1 MMVAL
6 AWNGINNTFKTVSYL
21 QGKVMQI
28 EKAVINDPL
37 RAENLKSIP
46 TIVFQLYIIL
56 QYFTREIC

>member
-1 MMVAL
+1 
-6 AWNGINNTFKTVSYL
+6 
-21 QGKVMQI
+21 MQI